1 MDSES
6 AIKDYIDYIKLEK
19 RYSTHTVDAYST
31 DLFQFSEYIELIYS
45 LDILAADFSMLR
57 SWIVNLNAQEVSK
70 RSINRKITSLR
81 SFYKY
86 HISRENIDFNPAA
99 KVSLLKTDK
108 KLPVFVEEEGM
119 ENLLDNVEFPDTYI
133 GQLDR
138 TIIELFYSTGI
149 RLSELVNL
157 RNDQIE
163 WRANQIKVLGKRNK
177 ERIIPLTNSM
187 VEQMRIYNNHKIN
200 NLGEGGNDVYFF
212 LTEKNKKIYEKL
224 VYRKIKLY
232 LSLVTTI
239 SKKSPHV
246 LRHTFATHLLNKG
259 ADLNAIKEM
268 LGHASLAATQV
279 YTHNSIEKLKN
290 VYKHAHPRAKN

>member
-1 MDSES
+1 MES
-6 AIKDYIDYIKLEK
+6 DLAIKQYIDYIKLER
-19 RYSTHTVDAYST
+19 RYSIHTINAYSA
-31 DLFQFSEYIELIYS
+31 DLLQFSDYVELIYS
-45 LDILAADFSMLR
+45 INILESEFAMIR
-57 SWIVNLNAQEVSK
+57 SWLVNLNSNDISK

-86 HISRENIDFNPAA
+86 HLSRHNIETNPVT

-108 KLPVFVEEEGM
+108 KLPVFVEEAGM
-119 ENLLDNVEFPDTYI
+119 ENLLNDIEFPDTYN

-157 RNDQIE
+157 RNDQID
-163 WRANQIKVLGKRNK
+163 WGAQQMKVLGKRNK
-177 ERIIPLTNSM
+177 ERIVPLTNPMIAQLKLYNSHKYK
-187 VEQMRIYNNHKIN
+187 EIKKAENDIY
-200 NLGEGGNDVYFF
+200 YF
-212 LTEKNKKIYEKL
+212 LTKNGKKIYDKL

-259 ADLNAIKEM
+259 ADLNAIKEI

-290 VYKHAHPRAKN
+290 VYKQAHPRA

>member
-1 MDSES
+1 MES
-6 AIKDYIDYIKLEK
+6 DLAIKQYIDYIKLE
-19 RYSTHTVDAYST
+19 RIYSIHTINAYSA
-31 DLFQFSEYIELIYS
+31 DLLQFSDYVELIYS
-45 LDILAADFSMLR
+45 INILESEFAMIR
-57 SWIVNLNAQEVSK
+57 SWLVNLNSNDISK

-86 HISRENIDFNPAA
+86 HLSRHNIETNPVT

-108 KLPVFVEEEGM
+108 KLPVFVDEEGM
-119 ENLLDNVEFPDTYI
+119 ENLLNDIEFPNTYE
-133 GQLDR
+133 GHLDR

-157 RNDQIE
+157 RNDQID
-163 WRANQIKVLGKRNK
+163 WGAQQLKVLGKRNK
-177 ERIIPLTNSM
+177 ERIVPLTNPM
-187 VEQMRIYNNHKIN
+187 ITQLKLYNNHKNKEIKN
-200 NLGEGGNDVYFF
+200 RENDIYYF
-212 LTEKNKKIYEKL
+212 LTKNGKKVYDKL

-259 ADLNAIKEM
+259 ADLNAIKEI

-290 VYKHAHPRAKN
+290 VYKQAHPRA